1 MNLDPKV
8 YWMLFSVALAGVAL
22 WEMLR
27 PWRVVSA
34 QLIRRWLNHG
44 ALLLIYET
52 FLAVV
57 FRDGSVLV
65 ALAAQ
70 HSRFGLLNIL
80 PLTPAARLILAI
92 LLLDCSRYVAHRL
105 FHAVPL
111 LWRVHQVHHSDLEFD
126 LSTGVRHHPFEN
138 IVAQVFSFAT
148 IVLVAPP
155 AAAVVTL
162 EAIGAVHVFF
172 THANANFP
180 ARLERLLRLV
190 LITPEMHRIHHSEE
204 MRDQQANLGE
214 LFPWWDR
221 LFGTYLDAPVAGP
234 EHLRIGLKG
243 CGETKAASLRFMLA
257 QPFLPAADLPPVP
270 EPMHAP
276 ISGD

>member
-27 PWRVVSA
+27 PWRSVSE
-34 QLIRRWLNHG
+34 QLARRWSNHG
-44 ALLLIYET
+44 ALLLIYT
-52 FLAVV
+52 AFLAAV
-57 FRDGSVLV
+57 FRGGSVLV
-65 ALAAQ
+65 AFAVQ
-70 HSRFGLLNIL
+70 HNRFGLLNIIPLAL
-80 PLTPAARLILAI
+80 PARLILGI
-92 LLLDCSRYVAHRL
+92 LLLDFSRYVAHWL

-111 LWRVHQVHHSDLEFD
+111 LWRVHQVHHSDPDID

-172 THANANFP
+172 SHANANFP

-204 MRDQQANLGE
+204 MRDQNANLGE

-234 EHLRIGLKG
+234 EHVRIGLKG
-243 CGETKAASLRFMLA
+243 CAEAEAASLRFMLA
-257 QPFLPAADLPPVP
+257 QPFLPAPDLSPLP
-270 EPMHAP
+270 EPIHAP
-276 ISGD
+276 TSGD